1 MLHDP
6 RKDAVIA
13 EELFHAGLQPWQ
25 LELLAAA
32 EKLKRDGWC
41 RHQLGEQDGPTCAM
55 GSLWAI
61 RGKLM
66 SYGFLDASDEDKFA
80 MGEHVDRLERFIDT
94 ESIGFS
100 VECWNDNYAMSVDD
114 VIQLFQY
121 VALG

>member
-6 RKDAVIA
+6 RKDAKIA

-41 RHQLGEQDGPTCAM
+41 RHELGRPIGPTCAL
-55 GSLWAI
+55 GSLWMV
-61 RGKLM
+61 R
-66 SYGFLDASDEDKFA
+66 GFLDDLGNVKLLTNANRHDARAQEFRLVKFLGDEVA
-80 MGEHVDRLERFIDT
+80 Y
-94 ESIGFS
+94 
-100 VECWNDNYAMSVDD
+100 WNDEVAETVHD
-114 VIQLFQY
+114 VVRVFQY